1 MAEVFLKVLEK
12 FQVVILIK
20 KILIARVELT
30 KYFNQKKQN

>member
-20 KILIARVELT
+20 KILIARAELI